1 MSDRTLIAEEGA
13 HRLEAEQVS
22 GGVLV
27 FHVVDGVD
35 GESYAFPSC
44 SIRARAGVAY
54 VGGPNAPSK
63 GWRPAGWGET
73 TATEDSP

>member
-1 MSDRTLIAEEGA
+1 MARTLIAEEGA

-35 GESYAFPSC
+35 GEPRLFPSC
-44 SIRARAGVAY
+44 SIRTRAGESY
-54 VGGPNAPSK
+54 VGGPNAPAK
-63 GWRPAGWGET
+63 GWRPVGWSDAPESGEG
-73 TATEDSP
+73 A